1 MPAFSSADT
10 AVPGVSLVHCTSNA
24 WPQDVEAPSLMVAYD
39 LTFLTHSQYHTQ
51 ENIRLCSGNFERA
64 ARAGAHFC
72 AISENTRQD
81 LIRLY
86 DVAAEKVSLIYCG
99 VDHSEYFPR
108 PEAEVRALRERHR
121 LPDRFFLFVGSL
133 EPRKNI
139 GTAIAALARC
149 PADTRLVIAGA
160 KGWSNADLHE
170 AITAAGERVMF
181 LGYLDES
188 ELPLLYSAAEAT
200 IYPSLYEGFG
210 YPVVESMACGT
221 PVITSDNSSL
231 SEIAA
236 GASLLLADPRDP
248 AQIAEAFARIRD
260 DAPLRE
266 RLRQAGLERARRFS
280 VERMAE
286 ETLHLYG
293 RLAS

>member
-1 MPAFSSADT
+1 
-10 AVPGVSLVHCTSNA
+10 
-24 WPQDVEAPSLMVAYD
+24 
-39 LTFLTHSQYHTQ
+39 
-51 ENIRLCSGNFERA
+51 
-64 ARAGAHFC
+64 
-72 AISENTRQD
+72 
-81 LIRLY
+81 
-86 DVAAEKVSLIYCG
+86 
-99 VDHSEYFPR
+99 
-108 PEAEVRALRERHR
+108 
-121 LPDRFFLFVGSL
+121 
-133 EPRKNI
+133 
-139 GTAIAALARC
+139 
-149 PADTRLVIAGA
+149 VIAGA

-188 ELPLLYSAAEAT
+188 ELPCSTAPPRRRSIRRSTRVSA
-200 IYPSLYEGFG
+200 IPWSR
-210 YPVVESMACGT
+210 ACVRDT
-221 PVITSDNSSL
+221 RDHSDNSSL